1 MVESCVIDYRNYE
14 NLTNGFLDDIALFC
28 IKYHPQTV
36 WKWFLIRI
44 SFGYFD
50 KKNPLKMHMPV
61 CLTNPMSAFK
71 CLQCVLQLSFI

>member
-14 NLTNGFLDDIALFC
+14 NLTKGFLDDIALFC

-50 KKNPLKMHMPV
+50 KKKPLKNAHASMFNKSHEY
-61 CLTNPMSAFK
+61 
-71 CLQCVLQLSFI
+71 I

>member
-50 KKNPLKMHMPV
+50 KKKNH
-61 CLTNPMSAFK
+61 
-71 CLQCVLQLSFI
+71 